1 MAPSSGT
8 RLTVAALV
16 TSIQSMVNMLIY
28 NMLDAGKA
36 ITVMDPVVV
45 LTKGIL
51 VELFLLSDKCSKQTG
66 CSRQRRLVD
75 LMHGLGYIPSVTRS
89 DQKLW
94 DTAAKRLWQRV
105 SKARKKSD
113 SFPGFD
119 QPVSGCTQPGNQ
131 VRYRNP

>member
-8 RLTVAALV
+8 RLTVAGLV
-16 TSIQSMVNMLIY
+16 TSIQSMV

-75 LMHGLGYIPSVTRS
+75 LMYGLGT
-89 DQKLW
+89 D
-94 DTAAKRLWQRV
+94 
-105 SKARKKSD
+105 
-113 SFPGFD
+113 
-119 QPVSGCTQPGNQ
+119 
-131 VRYRNP
+131 

>member
-8 RLTVAALV
+8 RLTVAGLV

-75 LMHGLGYIPSVTRS
+75 LMYGLGT
-89 DQKLW
+89 D
-94 DTAAKRLWQRV
+94 
-105 SKARKKSD
+105 
-113 SFPGFD
+113 
-119 QPVSGCTQPGNQ
+119 
-131 VRYRNP
+131 